1 MTSAYIRSLQAE
13 AERARIAEIAA
24 GAAKVEADRQAEV
37 RAARER
43 LTPLEDRL
51 AKVLATIP
59 REVTRDGLSLPTL
72 VPLLRGRRCATANP
86 GQLGVALRQLGWR
99 RERKWRGGDL
109 GFSALWYPPAAA

>member
-1 MTSAYIRSLQAE
+1 MSAYLKQLQAE
-13 AERARIAEIAA
+13 AERTRIAEAA
-24 GAAKVEADRQAEV
+24 ADAARVEADRQAEV

-59 REVTRDGLSLPTL
+59 AEVKREGLSLPTL

-86 GQLGVALRQLGWR
+86 GQLGVALRKLGWR
-99 RERKWRGGDL
+99 RERKWRGGDV
-109 GFSALWYPPAAA
+109 GFRALWIGPPAA